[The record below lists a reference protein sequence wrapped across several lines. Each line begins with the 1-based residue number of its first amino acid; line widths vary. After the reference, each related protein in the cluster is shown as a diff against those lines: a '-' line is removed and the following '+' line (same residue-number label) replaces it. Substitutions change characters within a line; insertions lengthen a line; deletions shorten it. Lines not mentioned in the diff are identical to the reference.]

1 MTTVFINPSGAPGS
15 QPGVSG
21 HDDESRRAESPSLQR
36 SIPAEADW
44 RHAPSLMEGAR
55 NLQLTP
61 AACNLDYW
69 FTAVAAGT
77 LAGLVNGHTP
87 RARTPDYM
95 RVPGPLREALMNEF
109 AFRAIAE
116 EKATRAI
123 SYLVANAPDLDTM
136 EFFATQLIDEG
147 RHSRVFRAH
156 LLEMGVPENELFATI
171 HCISGEDARIVL
183 EPLEDFAL
191 PMMRDQRDF
200 IAGVIVLT
208 VLVEGVL
215 APAAELSERKWR
227 LLDPAAAEIERANNI
242 DEIRHLTVGSAVVR
256 QHLLRHPEE
265 KRRILGIIRR
275 GRALWA
281 QLPTA
286 DVIMRREMLFQKGM
300 QQHAEVIGDYELTA
314 GLRLLDT
321 TPEIRLGLAHEWS
334 MEMQNSRLEYMG
346 LPEAR
351 L

>member
-1 MTTVFINPSGAPGS
+1 MSAL
-15 QPGVSG
+15 
-21 HDDESRRAESPSLQR
+21 A
-36 SIPAEADW
+36 IPPEADW
-44 RHAPSLMEGAR
+44 QQAPSLMEGAR
-55 NLQLTP
+55 NLQLT
-61 AACNLDYW
+61 AGGCNLDYW
-69 FTAVAAGT
+69 FSAVAQGT
-77 LAGLVNGHTP
+77 LAGLSNGHTP
-87 RARTPDYM
+87 RAKTPGYM
-95 RVPGPLREALMNEF
+95 REPGPLRDALMNEF

-123 SYLVANAPDLDTM
+123 GHLVANAPDVDTM

-156 LLEMGVPENELFATI
+156 LIEMGVPENELFATI
-171 HCISGEDARIVL
+171 GQISGADARIVL

-215 APAAELSERKWR
+215 APSAELSERKWR

-242 DEIRHLTVGSAVVR
+242 DEIRHLTVGSAIVR
-256 QHLLRHPEE
+256 RHLLERPGE
-265 KRRILGIIRR
+265 KPRILDIIQR

-286 DVIMRREMLFQKGM
+286 DVIVRREVLFQEGL
-300 QQHAEVIGDYELTA
+300 QEHADVVGDYELTD
-314 GLRLLDT
+314 GLRLIDT
-321 TPEIRLGLAHEWS
+321 SPEVRLGLAQQWS
-334 MEMQNSRLEYMG
+334 MEMQNSRLQYMG
-346 LPEAR
+346 LPEAM